1 MPGLHKML
9 RACLALA
16 TAIPATN
23 LGDLSSDSATVRPPL
38 GPLSAPSRLRLA
50 VGRSRPAV
58 GSVLSTG
65 CEVGGRRPDG
75 HGRRHLRE
83 GSDRLQV
90 DGLREGSEK
99 LQGRWQPE
107 RGGGPRG
114 WRHRR
119 RVRQV
124 ALQVGELLQDGSE
137 KLHGRRSG
145 RDPHTLPPRAS
156 RDVSS
161 PPLKASTPR
170 TGLLRAAPPPPPPSL
185 PPPPPP
191 PTPPPSPSPSPPPP
205 PPGLPAGGPTGAA
218 SAQEGPAEEARLAGS
233 PGGSAG
239 GAAGG
244 AAGGSRF
251 EELARSP
258 AAIVT
263 RAGASWRKLG

>member
-50 VGRSRPAV
+50 VSRARPAV
-58 GSVLSTG
+58 GGVLSTG

-124 ALQVGELLQDGSE
+124 ALQRGELLQDGSE

-145 RDPHTLPPRAS
+145 L
-156 RDVSS
+156 
-161 PPLKASTPR
+161 
-170 TGLLRAAPPPPPPSL
+170 
-185 PPPPPP
+185 
-191 PTPPPSPSPSPPPP
+191 
-205 PPGLPAGGPTGAA
+205 
-218 SAQEGPAEEARLAGS
+218 GPAHSAAARLARRLLAAPQGIHTAHRAAARS
-233 PGGSAG
+233 AAAAAALATATATITHPPALALALAPVAPAWAARGRPHWRSLGPGRAG
-239 GAAGG
+239 GGGEARRLAGRLSGRRGGRRGGRVEGRG
-244 AAGGSRF
+244 AR
-251 EELARSP
+251 
-258 AAIVT
+258 
-263 RAGASWRKLG
+263 